1 MKIILLENIPK
12 LGKKYE
18 IKEVSEGYAVN
29 FLIPK
34 KLAAVATPAKIE
46 EIQNI
51 KKQEELK
58 KQKEEQQL
66 KELTQK
72 IKSIKLEF
80 KLKTDKNG
88 KTFGSIN
95 KEDIIKKLN
104 DQEKIKLDEKQII
117 LNEHIKKIGEYKIKI
132 KFNSEIEAELK
143 IIILPEN

>member
-66 KELTQK
+66 KELAQK
-72 IKSIKLEF
+72 IKFIKLEF

>member
-34 KLAAVATPAKIE
+34 KLAVAATLAKIE

-66 KELTQK
+66 KELAQK
-72 IKSIKLEF
+72 IKSLKLEF

>member
-132 KFNSEIEAELK
+132 KFNFEIEAELK

>member
-34 KLAAVATPAKIE
+34 KLATAVTPAKIK
-46 EIQNI
+46 EIQNL
-51 KKQEELK
+51 KKQEEFK

-66 KELTQK
+66 KELAQK

-104 DQEKIKLDEKQII
+104 DQEKIKLEEKQII
-117 LNEHIKKIGEYKIKI
+117 LNEHIKKIGEYIIKI

>member
-34 KLAAVATPAKIE
+34 KLAAVATPVKIK

>member
-66 KELTQK
+66 KELAQK
-72 IKSIKLEF
+72 IKFIKLEF

-132 KFNSEIEAELK
+132 KFNFEIEAELK